1 MRKVFLDDLP
11 RWGSGTNKGKIK
23 WSDSVGCEIPFI
35 YDDIHDKF
43 KLIDY
48 KKEKCILTAEYN
60 GNIRKLYSEDIKK
73 CRICSLI
80 QKRNGEFKIDI
91 GETLKDKKRDLI
103 ITDRE
108 YRFKEQKP
116 DKKGRVYTTREKWY
130 KYTCNKCGWTEGWIR
145 ESALI
150 VQDNGCS
157 CCNGKTVVPE
167 INSIYA
173 KAPWMM
179 KWISEEDAKN
189 HTVGEKER
197 IKTTCPDCGRE
208 KTNIVSD
215 IYNNKSIGCT
225 CGDGYSYGH
234 KYVYSLLRQL
244 GVDFEEEVSFEWC
257 KFYNKYRERFY
268 KVKYDFVIEDD
279 KLIIE
284 VDGDFHR
291 MDNNMSGQSKE
302 ESEFIDSEKDRLAR
316 ENGYKVIRIFYDSL
330 NVEIEKHIRSSELN
344 EIFNLESVD
353 TYFCEEFAL
362 NNNKI
367 KDVCNYWNNKE
378 NWETTGTLA
387 KEFNTNKNTIRKYL
401 SKGTKLGWINYN
413 PEEEAERIRI
423 QNANTNKITRIKTV
437 EVFKD
442 GDSLGIF
449 RSLSELSNVS
459 EDVFGVR
466 LQCGNISLVCNGKKP
481 QYKGFTFKYVENN
494 E

>member
-11 RWGSGTNKGKIK
+11 RKGGKLGLID
-23 WSDSVGCEIPFI
+23 WSKSTGYEVPFV
-35 YDDIHDKF
+35 YDDIYDKF
-43 KLIDY
+43 KIIGY
-48 KKEKCILTAEYN
+48 NKEKRVLTAEYDEK
-60 GNIRKLYSEDIKK
+60 RRDVYSEEIRN
-73 CRICSLI
+73 CRIGRLI
-80 QKRNGEFKIDI
+80 QKISGDFKKEIDEHI
-91 GETLKDKKRDLI
+91 KDDKRDLI

-108 YRFKEQKP
+108 YRFKERKP
-116 DKKGRVYTTREKWY
+116 DKKGRVYTTKGKWY
-130 KYTCNKCGWTEGWIR
+130 RYTCNKCGWTEGWII

-150 VQDNGCS
+150 TQDVGCS
-157 CCNGKTVVPE
+157 CCNGKTIVPE

-179 KWISEEDAKN
+179 KWISEEDAKKYTCGN
-189 HTVGEKER
+189 K
-197 IKTTCPDCGRE
+197 IKVKVKCPDCGNI
-208 KTNIVSD
+208 KTNAISD
-215 IYNNKSIGCT
+215 IYKNKSIGCN
-225 CGDGYSYGH
+225 CGDGFSYGH

-244 GVDFEEEVSFEWC
+244 NLAFEEEVAFNWC
-257 KFYNKYRERFY
+257 EFYNKYKKRLY
-268 KVKYDFVIEDD
+268 KGKYDFVIED
-279 KLIIE
+279 KKIIIE

-291 MDNNMSGQSKE
+291 RNNSMSGQTKE
-302 ESEFIDSEKDRLAR
+302 ESKFIDSEKDRLAR

-401 SKGTKLGWINYN
+401 SKGTKLGWTNYN
-413 PEEEAERIRI
+413 PKEEAERIRI

-442 GDSLGIF
+442 GNSLGIF

-466 LQCGNISLVCNGKKP
+466 LQCGKISMVCNGKKP